1 MYEINQNDVP
11 SSFIDLFIP
20 RGATSP
26 SERREV
32 IAARY
37 ELCEDLAQVLTEHA
51 VATRADLGVTELDV
65 LAQLLRGLQTA
76 DSVVTPDEARW
87 VVRRLAELLE
97 WPALD
102 LGA

>member
-1 MYEINQNDVP
+1 MYEINQNEVP
-11 SSFIDLFIP
+11 PSFIDLFIP
-20 RGATSP
+20 RGAARP

-32 IAARY
+32 IAERY

-65 LAQLLRGLQTA
+65 LAQLLRGLQMA

-87 VVRRLAELLE
+87 VVRRLAELLQ

-102 LGA
+102 LVA